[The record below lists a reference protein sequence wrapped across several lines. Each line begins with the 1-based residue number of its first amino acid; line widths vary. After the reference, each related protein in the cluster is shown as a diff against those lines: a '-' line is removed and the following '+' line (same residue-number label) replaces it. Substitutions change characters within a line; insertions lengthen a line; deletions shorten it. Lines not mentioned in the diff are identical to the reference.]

1 MRKHCF
7 VPLVN
12 ISPLFSGLALH
23 VWFKAEVEIVMLL
36 FQKAE
41 LFLGKKPPFLDCTTA
56 LLIVGKIMQTSGDHS
71 NLLASNIYC
80 RFCYVQFGVC
90 TDTKTKEKNQLWVC
104 SIVIRSHGST
114 PCDICSFFFLYVIK
128 REQSLSCFICNIKGH
143 LITNYVPQ
151 KYNYIQILI
160 KYNEFQFNCREITP
174 LVVGCVIK
182 IVAEDFC
189 YLWKL
194 ITSFT
199 F

>member
-90 TDTKTKEKNQLWVC
+90 TDTKTKEKKSTMSLLHCYKITWLYTLWHVF
-104 SIVIRSHGST
+104 I
-114 PCDICSFFFLYVIK
+114 FFFLYVIK

-143 LITNYVPQ
+143 LITNYVP
-151 KYNYIQILI
+151 KNI
-160 KYNEFQFNCREITP
+160 IT
-174 LVVGCVIK
+174 
-182 IVAEDFC
+182 FRF
-189 YLWKL
+189 W
-194 ITSFT
+194 
-199 F
+199 